1 MKSKSW
7 NPETDAFLKTET
19 RGPNQ
24 GMEKVP
30 SGIAEYVYDV
40 AFQKYVVEKSLRE
53 EGFRGEVR
61 AYLMMADKSV
71 ASDVDGINQL
81 FKIRHADGRIKVEVS
96 PEAYDLVNHV
106 HVLNDFD
113 VTDVCDKVI
122 AGSTAEQAGM
132 MHGMKFKPFVEKLS
146 GLYCDHKQ
154 EYVPVSTECYK
165 CPFYATSDTPGKL
178 DGYDECWIHS
188 GELTDNDLK
197 NEHLLEE
204 LWNNKN
210 TPFANGV
217 RLLKNVSRTNLRIN
231 PAKAPEHKNPGLNQE
246 DCRIVQVALTTN
258 QPALLEDDLLRN
270 VHEVHTL

>member
-30 SGIAEYVYDV
+30 SDIAEYVYDV

-81 FKIRHADGRIKVEVS
+81 FKIRHADGRIKVE
-96 PEAYDLVNHV
+96 
-106 HVLNDFD
+106 
-113 VTDVCDKVI
+113 
-122 AGSTAEQAGM
+122 
-132 MHGMKFKPFVEKLS
+132 
-146 GLYCDHKQ
+146 
-154 EYVPVSTECYK
+154 
-165 CPFYATSDTPGKL
+165 PGKL

-188 GELTDNDLK
+188 GELTENDLK

-231 PAKAPEHKNPGLNQE
+231 REKAPQHKNPGLNQE
-246 DCRIVQVALTTN
+246 DRRIVQVALTTN
-258 QPALLEDDLLRN
+258 QPEMLEDDLLRN